1 MISHYLYYRAGSKD
15 TMVQQCRRLSVPN
28 NDEAEMVL
36 QLGWSMRTLFL
47 LPLVR
52 QLLLQ

>member
-15 TMVQQCRRLSVPN
+15 TMLQQCRLSVPN
-28 NDEAEMVL
+28 KDEAETVL
-36 QLGWSMRTLFL
+36 QLDWSIRTLFL
-47 LPLVR
+47 LPLMR